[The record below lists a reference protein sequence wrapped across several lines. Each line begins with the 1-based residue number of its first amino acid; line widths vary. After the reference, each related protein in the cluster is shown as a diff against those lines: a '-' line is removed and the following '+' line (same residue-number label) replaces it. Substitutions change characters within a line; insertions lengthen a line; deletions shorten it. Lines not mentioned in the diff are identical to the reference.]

1 MTNTE
6 TGRVTP
12 VYLDCGALM
21 AALMTETP
29 SLAAGLEVRQG
40 DPTPDE
46 LTELLKN
53 AEVVLNGHTLMDA
66 AVLASAPKLRSIVFL
81 GTGAASYVDLAEAAR
96 RDIQVR
102 VVRGYGDRTVAEH
115 AFGLL
120 LAAARGFAAMDAEL
134 RAGKWDAR
142 EGVELRGKLL
152 GVVGAGP
159 IGAEMI
165 RIAAGFGMRVAAW
178 SRSDISADLPCQ
190 AMPLDDLLRES
201 DALSVHLALT
211 EETRGFFNAT
221 RINLIKPGALLV
233 NVARGALFE
242 EGALADALRSGRIRH
257 AALDVFKTEP
267 LPADHPFTKLPNV
280 TLTAHA
286 AWKSREASARLLH
299 EAVTLAKADAAR
311 LEAGATLAPQ

>member
-12 VYLDCGALM
+12 VYIDCGALM

-46 LTELLKN
+46 LTELLKH

-66 AVLASAPKLRSIVFL
+66 AVLAAAPKLRSIVFL

-96 RDIQVR
+96 RGVQVR

-159 IGAEMI
+159 IGSEMI
-165 RIAAGFGMRVAAW
+165 RMAAGFGMRVAAW
-178 SRSDISADLPCQ
+178 SRSGVSDDLPCQ
-190 AMPLDDLLRES
+190 AMPLDDLLRAS

-211 EETRGFFNAT
+211 EETRGFFDAM
-221 RINLIKPGALLV
+221 RLSLIKPGALLV

-242 EGALADALRSGRIRH
+242 EEALADALRSGRIRH
-257 AALDVFKTEP
+257 AALDVFSTEP
-267 LPADHPFTKLPNV
+267 LPANHPFTKLPNV

-299 EAVTLAKADAAR
+299 EAVALAKADAAR

>member
-1 MTNTE
+1 MTKTE
-6 TGRVTP
+6 SGRITP
-12 VYLDCGALM
+12 IYIDCGALM
-21 AALMTETP
+21 AALMAETP
-29 SLAAGLEVRQG
+29 SLAEGVRTHHG
-40 DPTPDE
+40 DPTPAE
-46 LTELLKN
+46 LTALLEH
-53 AEVVLNGHTLMDA
+53 AEVALNGHTMMDA
-66 AVLASAPKLRSIVFL
+66 AVLAAAPSLRSIVFL
-81 GTGAASYVDLAEAAR
+81 GTGAASYVDLAEAGR
-96 RDIQVR
+96 RGIQVR

-134 RAGKWDAR
+134 RMGRWDAR

-165 RIAAGFGMRVAAW
+165 RIAAGFGMKVAAW
-178 SRSDISADLPCQ
+178 SRSGVSADLPCQ

-211 EETRGFFNAT
+211 EETRGFFDAT
-221 RINLIKPGALLV
+221 RLSLIKPGALLV
-233 NVARGALFE
+233 NVARGALFD
-242 EGALADALRSGRIRH
+242 EGALVDALRSARIRH
-257 AALDVFKTEP
+257 AALDVFATEP

-286 AWKSREASARLLH
+286 AWKSREASVRLLR
-299 EAVTLAKADAAR
+299 EAITLAKADAAQ

>member
-1 MTNTE
+1 
-6 TGRVTP
+6 
-12 VYLDCGALM
+12 M

-46 LTELLKN
+46 LTELLKH

-66 AVLASAPKLRSIVFL
+66 AVLAAAPKLRSIVFL

-96 RDIQVR
+96 RGVQVR

-159 IGAEMI
+159 IGSEMI
-165 RIAAGFGMRVAAW
+165 RMAAGFGMRVAAW
-178 SRSDISADLPCQ
+178 SRSGVSDDLPCQ
-190 AMPLDDLLRES
+190 AMPLDDLLRAS

-211 EETRGFFNAT
+211 EETRGFFDAM
-221 RINLIKPGALLV
+221 RLSLIKPGALLV

-242 EGALADALRSGRIRH
+242 EEALADALRSGRIRH
-257 AALDVFKTEP
+257 AALDVFSTEP
-267 LPADHPFTKLPNV
+267 LPANHPFTKLPNV

-299 EAVTLAKADAAR
+299 EAVALAKADAAR

>member
-12 VYLDCGALM
+12 VYIDCGALM

-46 LTELLKN
+46 LTELLKH
-53 AEVVLNGHTLMDA
+53 AEVVLNGHTLIDA
-66 AVLASAPKLRSIVFL
+66 AILAAAPKLRSIVFL

-96 RDIQVR
+96 RGVQVR

-134 RAGKWDAR
+134 RAGEWDAR

-159 IGAEMI
+159 IGSEMI
-165 RIAAGFGMRVAAW
+165 RMAAGFGMRVAAW
-178 SRSDISADLPCQ
+178 SRSGVSDDLPCQ

-211 EETRGFFNAT
+211 EETRGFFDAT
-221 RINLIKPGALLV
+221 RLSLIKPGALLV

-242 EGALADALRSGRIRH
+242 EEALADALRSGRIRH
-257 AALDVFKTEP
+257 AALDVFSTEP
-267 LPADHPFTKLPNV
+267 LPANHPFTKLPNV

-299 EAVTLAKADAAR
+299 EAVALAKADAAR

>member
-1 MTNTE
+1 MTKSNG
-6 TGRVTP
+6 GRISP
-12 VYLDCGALM
+12 VYIDCGALM
-21 AALMTETP
+21 AALMAETP
-29 SLAAGLEVRQG
+29 SLAEGITVRQG
-40 DPTPDE
+40 DPTPAE
-46 LTELLKN
+46 LTDLLKE

-66 AVLASAPKLRSIVFL
+66 AVLAAAPKLRSIVFL
-81 GTGAASYVDLAEAAR
+81 GTGAASYVDLPEAKR
-96 RDIQVR
+96 RGVEVR

-120 LAAARGFAAMDAEL
+120 LAAARGFAVMDAEL

-165 RIAAGFGMRVAAW
+165 RMAAGFGMNVAAW
-178 SRSDISADLPCQ
+178 SRSGVSPDLPCE
-190 AMPLDDLLRES
+190 AMGLEELLQRS
-201 DALSVHLALT
+201 DAISVHLALT
-211 EETRGFFNAT
+211 EQTRNFFDAARLNQ
-221 RINLIKPGALLV
+221 IKPGALLV
-233 NVARGALFE
+233 NVARGALFDE
-242 EGALADALRSGRIRH
+242 AALAEALRSGRIRH
-257 AALDVFKTEP
+257 AALDVFSTEP

-299 EAVTLAKADAAR
+299 EAVALAKADAA
-311 LEAGATLAPQ
+311 LLDAGQPLTPQ